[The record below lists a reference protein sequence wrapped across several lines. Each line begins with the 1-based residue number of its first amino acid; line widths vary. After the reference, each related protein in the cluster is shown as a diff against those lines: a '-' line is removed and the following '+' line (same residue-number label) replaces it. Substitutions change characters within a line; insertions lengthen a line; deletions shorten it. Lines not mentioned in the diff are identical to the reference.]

1 MGILSSTG
9 AGKELAYFND
19 LYQRRER
26 LYYIYSLLPALSEFS
41 FYSSVLGVYSREEIN
56 FIHDYITKFNY
67 CKDEKFVKI
76 VNKVWNLFNWYAEQK
91 ISSKFM
97 EDFTMD
103 IDPNILDKLEEEF
116 MRLSGVP
123 NTINL

>member
-1 MGILSSTG
+1 MSILSSTG
-9 AGKELAYFND
+9 SGKELAHFND
-19 LYQRRER
+19 LYRRKER
-26 LYYIYSLLPALSEFS
+26 LYYIYNLLPSISKFS
-41 FYSSVLGVYSREEIN
+41 FYSSILDVYSCEEIN
-56 FIHDYITKFNY
+56 FLHDYITKFNWH
-67 CKDEKFVKI
+67 KDEKFVKI
-76 VNKVWNLFNWYAEQK
+76 VNKVWNLLNWREEQK

-116 MRLSGVP
+116 MKISGVP